1 MILNNMKA
9 LSAGKEG
16 YVPADGTVLAVS
28 KVEMK
33 DGDSVFDVLKR
44 ACDLADIQLEYSYT
58 LIYESYYVEGIHQL
72 YEFDCGS
79 ESGWMISFNNWF
91 MDQGASAEITG
102 LSFLEDY
109 GTLAPEFDTDTI
121 SVFVNITGDA
131 NADAAY
137 VAEAEHFIDTID
149 QAGDAKAEAVT
160 VARTI
165 YDHLSDTQKALVT
178 NYAKLEEAEK
188 GDDGDE
194 DLKPTPTDITA
205 VYQATGNYLENLA
218 KTTAPAVSSVGLSDH
233 RTVRKASI

>member
-1 MILNNMKA
+1 
-9 LSAGKEG
+9 
-16 YVPADGTVLAVS
+16 
-28 KVEMK
+28 
-33 DGDSVFDVLKR
+33 
-44 ACDLADIQLEYSYT
+44 
-58 LIYESYYVEGIHQL
+58 
-72 YEFDCGS
+72 
-79 ESGWMISFNNWF
+79 

-121 SVFVNITGDA
+121 FVFVNITGDA

-137 VAEAEHFIDTID
+137 VAEAERFIDAID

-205 VYQATGNYLENLA
+205 VYQATGNYLKNLA

>member
-1 MILNNMKA
+1 MKA

-137 VAEAEHFIDTID
+137 VAEAERFIDTID

>member
-58 LIYESYYVEGIHQL
+58 PIYESYYVEGIHQL

-109 GTLAPEFDTDTI
+109 GTLAPAFDTDTI

-131 NADAAY
+131 DADAAY
-137 VAEAEHFIDTID
+137 VAEAERFIDAID
-149 QAGDAKAEAVT
+149 QAGD
-160 VARTI
+160 
-165 YDHLSDTQKALVT
+165 
-178 NYAKLEEAEK
+178 AKLEEAEK

>member
-1 MILNNMKA
+1 MKA

-58 LIYESYYVEGIHQL
+58 PIYESYYVEGIHQI

-137 VAEAEHFIDTID
+137 VAEAERFIDAID

-165 YDHLSDTQKALVT
+165 YDHLSDTQKTLVT

-205 VYQATGNYLENLA
+205 VYQATGNYLENFA

>member
-1 MILNNMKA
+1 MKA
-9 LSAGKEG
+9 LTAGKEG

-58 LIYESYYVEGIHQL
+58 PIYESYYVEGIHQI

-137 VAEAEHFIDTID
+137 VAEAERFIDTID

>member
-1 MILNNMKA
+1 MKA

-58 LIYESYYVEGIHQL
+58 PIYESYYVEGIHQL

-102 LSFLEDY
+102 FSFLEDY

-137 VAEAEHFIDTID
+137 VAEAERFIDAID

-165 YDHLSDTQKALVT
+165 YDHLSDTQKALIT

-205 VYQATGNYLENLA
+205 VYQATENYLENLA

>member
-1 MILNNMKA
+1 MKA
-9 LSAGKEG
+9 LTAGKEG

-58 LIYESYYVEGIHQL
+58 PIYESYYVEGIHQL

-102 LSFLEDY
+102 LSFLEDC

-137 VAEAEHFIDTID
+137 VAEAERFIDAID

>member
-1 MILNNMKA
+1 MKA

-102 LSFLEDY
+102 LSSLEDY

-137 VAEAEHFIDTID
+137 VAEAERFIDTID

>member
-1 MILNNMKA
+1 MKA

-137 VAEAEHFIDTID
+137 VAEAERFIDTID

-165 YDHLSDTQKALVT
+165 YDHLSGTQKALVT

>member
-1 MILNNMKA
+1 MKA
-9 LSAGKEG
+9 LTAGKEG

-58 LIYESYYVEGIHQL
+58 PIYESYYVEGIHQL

-137 VAEAEHFIDTID
+137 VAEAERFIDTID

>member
-1 MILNNMKA
+1 MKA
-9 LSAGKEG
+9 LTAGKEG

-58 LIYESYYVEGIHQL
+58 PIYESYYVEGIHQL

-102 LSFLEDY
+102 LSFLEDC

-131 NADAAY
+131 DADAAY
-137 VAEAEHFIDTID
+137 VAEVERFIDAID

-205 VYQATGNYLENLA
+205 VYQATGNYLENFA